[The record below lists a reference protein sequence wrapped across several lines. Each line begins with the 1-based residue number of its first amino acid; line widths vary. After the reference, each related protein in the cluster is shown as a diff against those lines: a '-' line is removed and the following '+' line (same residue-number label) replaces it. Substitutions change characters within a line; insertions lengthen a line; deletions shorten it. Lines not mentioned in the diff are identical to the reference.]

1 MTIQL
6 KNAEKLQKVID
17 DVKEISSDAKQE
29 IIDLKLQVEQK
40 DSLQTELATLK
51 HNAVHLTT
59 EISDLSL

>member
-1 MTIQL
+1 M
-6 KNAEKLQKVID
+6 ID